1 MKLIKL
7 LSLLLILD
15 TISITAQPY
24 PGGMGLMF
32 MNNYKDTTVTGKAL
46 VQALNTAEN
55 IYSID
60 TNNDGKT
67 EFQLSFGPTW
77 YKPID
82 SKAERPKDGDNVTI
96 KGAVVKNAIN
106 VNSILI
112 VYEINGLKWRDPFN
126 PFWNNVGI
134 PGQMFNNSGGCMGY
148 AWGANNLQ
156 IQKVSL
162 QGIAAVDETF
172 FMTHFY
178 LDENKDGKMDYYLNF
193 GPIWYQPKSGAVRP
207 KNGESIS
214 IVGGKTT
221 TSNGIPMILVYE
233 INGKVWRDT
242 NSFGNYFGGM
252 WVNRNNASGVKIK
265 NPFDDDDFIM
275 MNPGWNTGMGM
286 GMGMMFSDSLFYR
299 MLELNPQNIPN
310 TRGNNAFCGF
320 EIGIFNTGGTNGMWQ
335 NGNWGGRMN
344 FGSLSKFQIH
354 YDDMQLNAYDID
366 ENNIKAKYWDNGTN
380 NWTTIS
386 NAMIDRAN
394 KTVTFSS
401 NIVSNY
407 VILTGEKIT
416 TAVDKEQNIIPDNYS
431 LEQNYPNPFNPATTI
446 SYTLP
451 IAGNVTLKV
460 FDITGKEV
468 RMLDN
473 GYKAAGKYSVTFNAS
488 DLASG
493 MYIYK
498 IQTSNFSEV
507 RKMLLMK

>member
-24 PGGMGLMF
+24 QGGMGLMF
-32 MNNYKDTTVTGKAL
+32 MNNYKDTTVTGKTL
-46 VQALNTAEN
+46 VQAFNSVES
-55 IYSID
+55 IYYID
-60 TNNDGKT
+60 TNNDSKT

-77 YKPID
+77 YNPID
-82 SKAERPKDGDNVTI
+82 SKAERSKDGDNVTI

-126 PFWNNVGI
+126 PFWNNVGM

-148 AWGANNLQ
+148 AWGGNNLQ

-172 FMTHFY
+172 FMAQYY
-178 LDENKDGKMDYYLNF
+178 LDENKDGNTDYYLNF

-214 IVGGKTT
+214 IVGGKII

-233 INGKVWRDT
+233 INGKVWRDS
-242 NSFGNYFGGM
+242 NSFVNHFGGM

-275 MNPGWNTGMGM
+275 MNPGWNTGM

-320 EIGIFNTGGTNGMWQ
+320 EIGIFNTDGTNGMWQ

-366 ENNIKAKYWDNGTN
+366 EKNIKAKYWDNGTN
-380 NWTTIS
+380 NWTTLSDAI
-386 NAMIDRAN
+386 IDRAN

-407 VILTGEKIT
+407 VILTGEKII
-416 TAVDKEQNIIPDNYS
+416 TAVDKEQKILPDNYS

-451 IAGNVTLKV
+451 IAGSVTLKV

-468 RMLDN
+468 RMLAN
-473 GYKAAGKYSVTFNAS
+473 GYKVAGKYSVTFNAS

-493 MYIYK
+493 IYFYQ
-498 IQTSNFSEV
+498 IITPNFVET
-507 RKMLLMK
+507 KKLILMK